1 MGGCIETKKREDTMN
16 KKFKEDFNNIVV
28 STLHRTLKDGEL
40 ELVDSILVN
49 EKLIM
54 TRYLRGERRAML
66 AEAPARDDHGFVL
79 PDAPPV
85 HYWMV
90 SPGVPLGAMV
100 AFIHE
105 KELYIGWAKRNQK
118 VRMVENI
125 AYKKIEM
132 AAAVRLQGKE
142 LRNLLDE
149 IVMSI
154 EVEDIEDVLFSK
166 RLGKSLA
173 VLRALDEKIY
183 IGEGRAMS
191 SLAGPLPDT
200 VAYNIRWFVSRA
212 EKVFNKKA
220 VNISPVKPVMD
231 LQISVMQM

>member
-1 MGGCIETKKREDTMN
+1 MT
-16 KKFKEDFNNIVV
+16 KKFKEDLNNIVV
-28 STLHRTLKDGEL
+28 STLHRTVKDGEL
-40 ELVDSILVN
+40 ELVNSILKN

-54 TRYLRGERRAML
+54 TRYLRGERRATL
-66 AEAPARDDHGFVL
+66 AEAPSRDDHGFVL

-90 SPGVPLGAMV
+90 SPGVPLGVMV

-118 VRMVENI
+118 VQIVKND
-125 AYKKIEM
+125 AFNKIEL
-132 AAAVRLQGKE
+132 ASIKGVQGKE
-142 LRNLLDE
+142 LKNLLDE
-149 IVMSI
+149 IVMAI
-154 EVEDIEDVLFSK
+154 EVEDIEDIPFSK

-191 SLAGPLPDT
+191 SMSGPLPDT
-200 VAYNIRWFVSRA
+200 VAQNIRWFVDRA